1 MKQVPFIA
9 VEGPI
14 GAGKTTLAAMLA
26 NRLGFPVV
34 KEIVEENPFIE
45 SFYENMEDWSFQLEM
60 FFLCSRYKQ
69 LTQTVNGYIGKGQPV
84 ISDYHMYKNLIF
96 SERTLHGVE
105 REKYRQIYQVLT
117 GDLPKPNVIIY
128 IRASLDTLLQ
138 RIARR
143 GRPFEEGM
151 DPAYLKQLIEDYDAA
166 MGKLSAGTDGASTV
180 LLTINGDE
188 VDFVK
193 NEEQFETIAS
203 QIKELVY
210 ESI

>member
-26 NRLGFPVV
+26 NTLGFPVV

-45 SFYENMEDWSFQLEM
+45 SFYENMDDWSFQLEM

-69 LTQTVNGYIGKGQPV
+69 LTNTVNGYIGKGQPV

-96 SERTLHGVE
+96 SERTLHDVE

-151 DPAYLKQLIEDYDAA
+151 DPAYLRQLIEDYDAA
-166 MGKLSAGTDGASTV
+166 MDKLGAGSDEASTV

>member
-69 LTQTVNGYIGKGQPV
+69 ITQTVNGYIGKGQPV

-96 SERTLHGVE
+96 SERTLHGIE

-151 DPAYLKQLIEDYDAA
+151 EPAYLKQLIEDYDAA

>member
-193 NEEQFETIAS
+193 NEEQFEMIAS

>member
-69 LTQTVNGYIGKGQPV
+69 LTHTVNGYIGKGQPV

-117 GDLPKPNVIIY
+117 GDLTKPNVIIY

-166 MGKLSAGTDGASTV
+166 MGKLSEGTDGSSTV